1 MGQIQ
6 STIMCNSVPLL
17 YVYVRK
23 NCFQCKRGDRGVS
36 VCVCVVS
43 ASECCKVVRVVC
55 SKIACKN

>member
-23 NCFQCKRGDRGVS
+23 NCLQCKRDDRGVS
-36 VCVCVVS
+36 VCVCVMSVS
-43 ASECCKVVRVVC
+43 ESSKVVRVVC

>member
-1 MGQIQ
+1 MGQMQ

-23 NCFQCKRGDRGVS
+23 NCLQCKRDDRGVS
-36 VCVCVVS
+36 VCISVVS
-43 ASECCKVVRVVC
+43 VSECSRVVRVVC